1 MMTMKY
7 IASIVVMLICL
18 GACRQKSAPENP
30 SVNSGY
36 QPTPL
41 ATETKP
47 LDSMHH
53 MDTSV
58 MIVDSTS
65 HITFNG
71 TPLQKS
77 DNSIY
82 NTVYD
87 SWLQAYHVT
96 KHLPLAFK
104 LVQQGTVTMGI
115 RGNIGD
121 AVVKAQEDMKNY
133 IAKDKY
139 KKTFAQLDAAAK
151 DSLTKMHPILFT
163 RPF

>member
-1 MMTMKY
+1 MKNL
-7 IASIVVMLICL
+7 ILVIVILS
-18 GACRQKSAPENP
+18 GFSACQQTSAPANT
-30 SVNSGY
+30 SIDIGY
-36 QPTPL
+36 QPTQL
-41 ATETKP
+41 TTETKP
-47 LDSMHH
+47 SDSLHN

-71 TPLQKS
+71 MPLQKS

-87 SWLQAYHVT
+87 SWLRAYEKS

-104 LVQQGTVTMGI
+104 LVQQGTVMMGI
-115 RGNIGD
+115 RGDIGD
-121 AVVKAQEDMKNY
+121 AVVKAQDDMKNY

-139 KKTFAQLDAAAK
+139 RKPFAQLNAAEK
-151 DSLTKMHPILFT
+151 DSLQQMHPILFT